1 MRGPTVKAP
10 TRRRSPLFGG
20 LALIA
25 GVGVIVALAVISA
38 PSTTSYRDLR
48 VGDCFMLDGPGALIG
63 VDVIECDVALTD
75 ATPQRPAA
83 TIVSIEFLNDS
94 EREFPGESRVDA
106 EMASL
111 CGSLTDVRIGL
122 PVAPTEQSWTSDRG
136 RGLCLAL
143 SGGG

>member
-1 MRGPTVKAP
+1 MRGPTVKPP
-10 TRRRSPLFGG
+10 TRRRSPLFAG

-25 GVGVIVALAVISA
+25 GVGVIVALAVIAA

-48 VGDCFMLDGPGALIG
+48 VGDCFLLDGPGALTG
-63 VDVIECDVALTD
+63 VDVIECDAALAE

-94 EREFPGESRVDA
+94 KRDFPGESRVDA
-106 EMASL
+106 EMASI
-111 CGSLTDVRIGL
+111 CGSLSDVRFGL
-122 PVAPTEQSWTSDRG
+122 PVAPTEQSWLGDRG